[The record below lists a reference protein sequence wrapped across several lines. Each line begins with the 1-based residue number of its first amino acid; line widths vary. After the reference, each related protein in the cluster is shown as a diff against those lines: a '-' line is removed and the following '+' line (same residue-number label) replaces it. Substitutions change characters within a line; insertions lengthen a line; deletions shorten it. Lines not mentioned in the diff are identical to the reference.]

1 MAIKEE
7 DLVTITSAD
16 FTGSDFVRVLD
27 GDSSRK
33 ITLGSFAESLDPLL
47 VAEGFI
53 KTVPSTDVAI
63 RTVTANTTL
72 DADTD
77 QVILA
82 DTTSGNIVVTLPA
95 ANLMGTGTT
104 GTRYT
109 VKKKTNDINKVTV
122 VTTGGAT
129 IDGSSFVDIIGPVMG
144 SVTFVSDSFNI
155 YTV

>member
-7 DLVTITSAD
+7 DLVTITSTD
-16 FTGSDFVRVLD
+16 FTGGDFVRVLD

-33 ITLGSFAESLDPLL
+33 ITLNSFTESLDPLL

-53 KTVPSTDVAI
+53 KSVPSTDVAI

-77 QVILA
+77 QVILV
-82 DTTSGNIVVTLPA
+82 DTTAGNITVTLPS
-95 ANLMGTGTT
+95 ANLMGTGTA
-104 GTRYT
+104 GVRYT
-109 VKKKTNDINKVTV
+109 VKKKSSDINKVTV
-122 VTTGGAT
+122 VTSGGAL
-129 IDGSSFVDIIGPVMG
+129 IDGSAFVDIIGPVMG

-155 YTV
+155 FTV